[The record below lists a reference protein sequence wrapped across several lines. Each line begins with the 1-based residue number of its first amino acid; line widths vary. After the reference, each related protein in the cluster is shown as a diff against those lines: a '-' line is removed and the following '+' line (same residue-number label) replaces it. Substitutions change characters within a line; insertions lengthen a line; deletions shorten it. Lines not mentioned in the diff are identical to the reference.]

1 MGLSYYRNK
10 LVSLRVIM
18 GKFGSHISAVGKA
31 VWRWLKRVNPFLL
44 FAILFLIKIIIPSN
58 TSVWTQLKYSRTLDK
73 QEREIRELK
82 REIEK
87 TKVAKK
93 DLWIERDRLE
103 KFARERYL
111 MKEEDEEIYLLK

>member
-1 MGLSYYRNK
+1 MSK
-10 LVSLRVIM
+10 I
-18 GKFGSHISAVGKA
+18 GSHIGAIGRA
-31 VWRWLKRVNPFLL
+31 VWRWLKGVHPFLL
-44 FAILFLIKIIIPSN
+44 FALLFLIRNIIPSD
-58 TSVWTQLKYSRTLDK
+58 TSVWTQLKYSRTLDR
-73 QEREIRELK
+73 QEREIRELR

-93 DLWIERDRLE
+93 DLWIEKDRLE

>member
-1 MGLSYYRNK
+1 
-10 LVSLRVIM
+10 M

-87 TKVAKK
+87 TKVAKEH
-93 DLWIERDRLE
+93 LWIERDRFE

>member
-1 MGLSYYRNK
+1 MS
-10 LVSLRVIM
+10 
-18 GKFGSHISAVGKA
+18 KFGNHIGAKSKA
-31 VWRWLKRVNPFLL
+31 GWRWLKRANPFLL
-44 FAILFLIKIIIPSN
+44 FALLFLIKIIIPSD

-87 TKVAKK
+87 TKAAKK
-93 DLWIERDRLE
+93 GLWIEKDRLE